1 MASTSLYRRDW
12 YVIIGD
18 HKVAGLRMRFK
29 VEKTLLG
36 DPNTLDLHVYNLSAA
51 TRSKMQK
58 RGVPVVL
65 VAGYKDN
72 AQVIFS
78 GDVQAVDHLR
88 DGANWDTH
96 LQSGDGAEVFRTA
109 FSSHSFKA
117 GTTWKD
123 VAGTIAKDLGINVGD
138 AVSKLGTGDFAGAI
152 DVFLKGYTAHGPA
165 VAEFDRV
172 MRAGG
177 LEWSIQDGKLQIVKG
192 RNPTSDEAVKLSPS
206 TGLVGSPDHGSP
218 EKDGQPSL
226 LKVRSLLQ
234 GGIRPGRAVVL
245 EAAAVSGRY
254 RAAKVTH
261 EGDTHGG
268 EWYTGMELEPL

>member
-1 MASTSLYRRDW
+1 LASSPLYRREW

-18 HKVAGLRMRFK
+18 HKSVGLRLKFK

-36 DPNTLDLHVYNLSAA
+36 EPNTLDLHVYNLSAD
-51 TRSKMQK
+51 TRAKMQK

-65 VAGYKDN
+65 VAGYQGA

-78 GDVQAVDHLR
+78 GDAQAVDHLR
-88 DGANWDTH
+88 DGPNWDTH
-96 LQSGDGAEVFRTA
+96 IQSGDGAEVFRTA

-123 VAGTIAKDLGINVGD
+123 VAGTVAKDLGVNVGD

-152 DVFLKGYTAHGPA
+152 DTFLQGYTAHGPA

-192 RNPTSDEAVKLSPS
+192 RNPTAEDAILLSPK
-206 TGLVGSPDHGSP
+206 TGLIGSPDHGSP

-245 EAAAVSGRY
+245 ESASVRGRY